1 MIINNPF
8 KMNDW
13 KFSQFIKFVL
23 VMQALVLAL
32 VGLQFYNINIP
43 ILGQFI
49 TFIYLTFIPGFLILR
64 ILKLHELDNVKTII
78 FSVGLSIVSL
88 MFIGF
93 LMNMLYPLIGVYNPI
108 SLLYLVLT
116 ITGYVL
122 ILCIISYLMDRNFSN
137 PSVINTETFLSSK
150 FLFLC
155 ILPFM
160 AIFGSY
166 FVNYYENN
174 LISMFLIL
182 LLGVTLFLVVFNVIP
197 KKLYPFTI
205 WIISIS
211 LLFMSSLIST
221 YVWGWDIQNE
231 YFLANLVLKNSY
243 WNYALF
249 DAYNS
254 MLSIVMLSPIYAI
267 ITNMSLD
274 WVLKI
279 IFPFFFSL
287 IPLGLYNIFKNQINN
302 QKIAFAAVFLFISFN
317 TFYIEMLSLTREI
330 TAELFLIAMLL
341 LIFNKKFK
349 ANLVILFLLMGI
361 GLAVS
366 HYSTNFFFLFAL
378 IFVTVIISLF
388 NLFTKDITLNKDL
401 IVKIITVPFIIIF
414 LILFTDLW
422 YSSFSQGNSILAL
435 LNVFN
440 SIMPELSK
448 KVGLTQETFINVIM
462 VILFLVFML
471 LFVYFIKYRHNKHG
485 SKIYEFIFGIQLLI
499 KKRFNYKV
507 FGVISIVILVAM
519 AFLTGPLKTWIVSVL
534 RYLNFDMIFF
544 ILTGLI
550 ISILYF
556 NKNKFQK
563 EYLAF
568 SILAAG
574 MLLAG
579 IAVPSFEASFNMSR
593 IYEISFLF
601 LAPFCVIGALKII
614 EFIYIV
620 IKKDKIG
627 LNGSIKIFSVFLV
640 IFLFFN
646 AGFFSVLSNQSVPM
660 HLSGENSASDYH
672 PRFDHQEV
680 LGAQWLSENRV
691 NAKIFADVY
700 AVFVFYRFIAIPNEI
715 SANNG
720 VYGISNYDSNNSYI
734 YLRKLNQDNNLLVG
748 FTSRT
753 NRNRVYEDMSSII
766 NPKNRIYENG
776 ASKIYYG

>member
-1 MIINNPF
+1 M
-8 KMNDW
+8 
-13 KFSQFIKFVL
+13 
-23 VMQALVLAL
+23 LAL

-93 LMNMLYPLIGVYNPI
+93 LMNMLYPLIGIYNPI